1 MGLLSPVF
9 LDGVVDDD
17 TAWRIIAMAR
27 SIAPCIDTVEG
38 DALSQVIAI
47 LKGVAK
53 EFVERG
59 SRHIGSQSVPGASVR
74 YVDVK
79 SCFFPDDRDALR
91 SLCSAGADTGGP
103 IGEFPRAGIVDRLFP
118 ENC

>member
-9 LDGVVDDD
+9 LDNVDED
-17 TAWRIIAMAR
+17 TAWRIIAVAR

-47 LKGVAK
+47 LKGVAGEVK
-53 EFVERG
+53 ERG
-59 SRHIGSQSVPGASVR
+59 SRHIGSQSVPGAAVR
-74 YVDVK
+74 YVDVP
-79 SCFFPDDRDALR
+79 SCFFADDRAALR
-91 SLCSAGADTGGP
+91 SLCSASNDPGGP
-103 IGEFPRAGIVDRLFP
+103 IGSFPRAGIVDRLFP